1 MPPGRG
7 DGLAALE
14 GEPRGMSAIGK
25 PTAVEYSP
33 ALGLPAKVAG
43 SRAHGVPTLS
53 SLQPRRT
60 PVVVRVAAIL
70 DDAPSHATS
79 GLPLGYSHEPTATQ
93 LSAVRRAVA
102 QLVAQGRATRARD
115 RMNMGVGR
123 HLRRSRSQP
132 NLRYQY
138 ANPTG
143 VTVRRSLTDADR
155 EARAAVV
162 ARMGPTWTALTTCP
176 G

>member
-1 MPPGRG
+1 
-7 DGLAALE
+7 
-14 GEPRGMSAIGK
+14 MSAIGK

-79 GLPLGYSHEPTATQ
+79 GLPLGYSHRDLACEAYGVDEPTAAQ